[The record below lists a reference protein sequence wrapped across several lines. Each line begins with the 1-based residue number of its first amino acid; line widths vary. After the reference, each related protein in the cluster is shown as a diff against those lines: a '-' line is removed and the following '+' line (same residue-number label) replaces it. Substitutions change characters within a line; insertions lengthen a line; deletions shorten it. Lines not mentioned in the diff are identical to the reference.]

1 MIKNFQRNAVSSD
14 KSHQLDYMKN
24 QLLLELQNQKQ
35 KYIKKPKKK
44 YKIKNVFNSN
54 SVSRNNEIAKRNIEP
69 TYTNKNLLGKNKIK
83 NQTNMIN
90 YENRT
95 YNEPFLIGKKN
106 PNSNVTNRYIYIK
119 KFYSGFSSKNKKY
132 DKKVHRS
139 SSAFSK
145 RYKL

>member
-1 MIKNFQRNAVSSD
+1 MINVINQFENDHKKVENFQRNAVSCD

-69 TYTNKNLLGKNKIK
+69 TYTNKNLLGKNKTK
-83 NQTNMIN
+83 SVVLLVGLK
-90 YENRT
+90 YFR
-95 YNEPFLIGKKN
+95 FLFW
-106 PNSNVTNRYIYIK
+106 S
-119 KFYSGFSSKNKKY
+119 
-132 DKKVHRS
+132 
-139 SSAFSK
+139 
-145 RYKL
+145 